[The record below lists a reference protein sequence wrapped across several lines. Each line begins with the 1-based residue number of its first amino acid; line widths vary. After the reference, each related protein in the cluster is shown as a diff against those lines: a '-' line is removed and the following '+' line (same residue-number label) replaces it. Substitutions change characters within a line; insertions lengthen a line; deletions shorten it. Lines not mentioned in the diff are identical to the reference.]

1 MFHAKCAAGTKTT
14 QISAE
19 NALSLGGEKI
29 GYWYAI
35 CNLLTIC

>member
-1 MFHAKCAAGTKTT
+1 MLNVQQEQKQPKSL
-14 QISAE
+14 QKM
-19 NALSLGGEKI
+19 LSLGGREI

>member
-19 NALSLGGEKI
+19 NAEFGGE
-29 GYWYAI
+29 GNRLLV
-35 CNLLTIC
+35 CNL